1 MGIQMESNI
10 FRAIQNDLCYKTVVH
25 IIDLL
30 DIIFYN
36 YAEELKT
43 HKNILK
49 IHSLLLIFDL
59 SCMDVFIIQIND
71 RI

>member
-36 YAEELKT
+36 YAED
-43 HKNILK
+43 I
-49 IHSLLLIFDL
+49 DL
-59 SCMDVFIIQIND
+59 
-71 RI
+71 